1 MNFQNI
7 LVPTD
12 GSVNTHAAIARA
24 VELAKITGGRIT
36 ALYVKDKNAD
46 ENTAREATA
55 YVAAQGKAAGIAV
68 TELTLSGTPAE
79 VIAAESPKYDVIVM
93 GTLGRTGMKKALMG
107 SVAETVVKHA
117 VIPVIVVRNT
127 V

>member
-36 ALYVKDKNAD
+36 ALYVKD
-46 ENTAREATA
+46 
-55 YVAAQGKAAGIAV
+55 
-68 TELTLSGTPAE
+68 
-79 VIAAESPKYDVIVM
+79 
-93 GTLGRTGMKKALMG
+93 
-107 SVAETVVKHA
+107 
-117 VIPVIVVRNT
+117 
-127 V
+127 